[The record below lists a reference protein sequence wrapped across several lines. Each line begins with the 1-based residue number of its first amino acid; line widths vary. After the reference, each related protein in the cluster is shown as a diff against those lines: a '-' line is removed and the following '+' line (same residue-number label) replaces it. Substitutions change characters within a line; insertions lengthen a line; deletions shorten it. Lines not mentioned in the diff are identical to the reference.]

1 MAVRVISAVVGL
13 PFLIVIVWLGGI
25 YLQIASVI
33 VSLIGMYEVYK
44 AISKQIK
51 AVHYIGF
58 LIEIVYMIF
67 IHSNIS
73 ENFRVILTFFILII
87 LMMLVLFYGKI
98 NVFDAAVTLFGF
110 FYVGFMFSNVSL
122 VRAFNDIGQ
131 MAVWLIFICAFAS
144 DTGAYFVGINFGKH
158 KMTPV
163 LSPKKSIEGAIGGI
177 ASAAVVSAVFVYL
190 YNLLYNTNINIIIIT
205 IIGAVGSVFAQM
217 GDLAASSIKRYVNI
231 KDYGS
236 IMPGHG
242 GVMDRFDSVIF
253 TAPAI
258 YILINLTNHI
268 I

>member
-1 MAVRVISAVVGL
+1 MAVRIISAVVGL

-25 YLQIASVI
+25 YLQIASI
-33 VSLIGMYEVYK
+33 IISLIGMYEVYK
-44 AISKQIK
+44 AISKQIRV
-51 AVHYIGF
+51 VHYIGF
-58 LIEIVYMIF
+58 FIEIVYMIF
-67 IHSNIS
+67 IYSNIS
-73 ENFRVILTFFILII
+73 ESFRVILTFFILII
-87 LMMLVLFYGKI
+87 LMMLVLFYGEI

-122 VRAFNDIGQ
+122 VRAFDDIGQ

-177 ASAAVVSAVFVYL
+177 VSAAVVSAVFVYS
-190 YNLLYNTNINIIIIT
+190 YNLLCDTNINIIIVT

-268 I
+268 M